1 MAFSLST
8 FQSALASGG
17 ARPSLFDL
25 TVSSVPDGVSMYLAI
40 HSKNQEKTFQDI
52 QEHISNYRRI
62 KIKNKIN
69 QTKGFWANL
78 EWMPGGKRLW
88 QFISRY
94 DPYIL
99 SAYSGRD
106 PNSKNGKLKWLA
118 KNTNVKKGK
127 INLVVR
133 AHKQKYAMTDGKPN
147 ILIDDYSKNIAE
159 WERKGGIGIL
169 HTDAAKS
176 IAELKRQGF
185 K

>member
-1 MAFSLST
+1 MKEL
-8 FQSALASGG
+8 LELLEASSEELPDIYCDMDQVLCNFMKG
-17 ARPSLFDL
+17 ADEA
-25 TVSSVPDGVSMYLAI
+25 VGSSFI
-40 HSKNQEKTFQDI
+40 HADKDE
-52 QEHISNYRRI
+52 RW
-62 KIKNKIN
+62 NKIN

-118 KNTNVKKGK
+118 KNTKVKKGN

-133 AHKQKYAMTDGKPN
+133 SHKQKYAMTDGKPN
-147 ILIDDYSKNIAE
+147 ILIDDYAKNITE
-159 WERKGGIGIL
+159 WENKGGIGVH
-169 HTDAAKS
+169 HTDTAKS

>member
-1 MAFSLST
+1 MKEL
-8 FQSALASGG
+8 LELLEASSEELPDIYCDMDQVLCNFMKG
-17 ARPSLFDL
+17 ADEA
-25 TVSSVPDGVSMYLAI
+25 VGSSFI
-40 HSKNQEKTFQDI
+40 HADKDERWS
-52 QEHISNYRRI
+52 
-62 KIKNKIN
+62 KIN

-118 KNTNVKKGK
+118 KNTNVKKGN
-127 INLVVR
+127 INLVKR
-133 AHKQKYAMTDGKPN
+133 ADKQKYAMTDGKPN
-147 ILIDDYSKNIAE
+147 ILIDDYAKNITE
-159 WERKGGIGIL
+159 WESKGGIGVH
-169 HTDAAKS
+169 HTDTAKS

>member
-1 MAFSLST
+1 M
-8 FQSALASGG
+8 
-17 ARPSLFDL
+17 
-25 TVSSVPDGVSMYLAI
+25 
-40 HSKNQEKTFQDI
+40 
-52 QEHISNYRRI
+52 
-62 KIKNKIN
+62 
-69 QTKGFWANL
+69 
-78 EWMPGGKRLW
+78 
-88 QFISRY
+88 
-94 DPYIL
+94 

-147 ILIDDYSKNIAE
+147 ILFDVYSNNMAE
-159 WERKGGIGIL
+159 WERIGGIGIL